1 MCLRRTLVR
10 WILFLDP
17 DKNFALEKYGPHS
30 RCFDHTNDM
39 WEERTCKQA
48 RQWQHWGS
56 GCYLYKCET
65 GRLHI
70 MVNILHRDITIIVYK
85 SRNAVIM
92 YKLILFQVG
101 NYTYTCYHAGQEI
114 IVRIIQNDWL
124 HKGALICPPCR
135 DICQVQIT

>member
-1 MCLRRTLVR
+1 MRSRSF
-10 WILFLDP
+10 FLDP

-56 GCYLYKCET
+56 GCYLYKCEA

-70 MVNILHRDITIIVYK
+70 MVSILRRNVMNVYK
-85 SRNAVIM
+85 ETR
-92 YKLILFQVG
+92 
-101 NYTYTCYHAGQEI
+101 
-114 IVRIIQNDWL
+114 
-124 HKGALICPPCR
+124 
-135 DICQVQIT
+135 

>member
-1 MCLRRTLVR
+1 LLE
-10 WILFLDP
+10 IYLLFLDP

-56 GCYLYKCET
+56 GCYLYKCEA

-70 MVNILHRDITIIVYK
+70 MVSFLRLRRNVYK
-85 SRNAVIM
+85 NSRNATK
-92 YKLILFQVG
+92 Y
-101 NYTYTCYHAGQEI
+101 E
-114 IVRIIQNDWL
+114 
-124 HKGALICPPCR
+124 
-135 DICQVQIT
+135 

>member
-1 MCLRRTLVR
+1 MHDRSLLTY
-10 WILFLDP
+10 ILFLDP

-56 GCYLYKCET
+56 GCYLYKCEI

-70 MVNILHRDITIIVYK
+70 MVSLLHCDDV
-85 SRNAVIM
+85 NAFIKIK
-92 YKLILFQVG
+92 YKLNTNKLSTNV
-101 NYTYTCYHAGQEI
+101 
-114 IVRIIQNDWL
+114 IVMNR
-124 HKGALICPPCR
+124 
-135 DICQVQIT
+135 